1 MLESLVQRFV
11 EWRSKRAWLKAM
23 RDLKRELGSSPSA
36 KQMDQ
41 IIADGYERFV
51 ERNREVIEEELELK
65 RQRREIDRG
74 WKELLKK

>member
-1 MLESLVQRFV
+1 MLRSLLQRSI
-11 EWRSKRAWLKAM
+11 EWRNKRNWLREM
-23 RDLKRELGSSPSA
+23 RKLKRELGSSPSA

-51 ERNREVIEEELELK
+51 EQNREVIEEELELR

>member
-1 MLESLVQRFV
+1 MLESLVQRFM
-11 EWRSKRAWLKAM
+11 EWRIKRSWLKAM
-23 RDLKRELGSSPSA
+23 RDLKRELGSGPSA
-36 KQMDQ
+36 KQIDQ
-41 IIADGYERFV
+41 TIADGYERFV